1 MSLAQIFHGGMFA
14 PEAITGERPVSAS
27 ENTISNDS
35 QKTSREL
42 SQTEIEDIISS
53 FGDAASRCAKAG
65 FDGIE
70 LHGAHGYLI
79 CQFLGE
85 KTNRRKDEWGGEIL
99 NRSRFLMRIIDDVRD
114 KVPEDFI
121 IGVRISPEHRKVCLL
136 YTSPSPRDQ

>member
-1 MSLAQIFHGGMFA
+1 MTHRKR
-14 PEAITGERPVSAS
+14 PENSP
-27 ENTISNDS
+27 
-35 QKTSREL
+35 
-42 SQTEIEDIISS
+42 QTEIEDIISS

-85 KTNRRKDEWGGEIL
+85 KANRRKDEWGGEIL

-121 IGVRISPEHRKVCLL
+121 IGVKDISRTQKG
-136 YTSPSPRDQ
+136 RDSAQ